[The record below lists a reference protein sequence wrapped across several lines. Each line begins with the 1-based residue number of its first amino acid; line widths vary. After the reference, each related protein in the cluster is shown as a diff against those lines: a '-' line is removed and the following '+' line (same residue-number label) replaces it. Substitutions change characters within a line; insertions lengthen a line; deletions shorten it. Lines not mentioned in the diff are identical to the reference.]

1 MSEPMSCMKLTTRIL
16 AAIFVLIFIVTLP
29 FGLLAFFTSNM
40 IFNPE
45 ELDKMLNESL
55 IESGALRESLT
66 EILSE
71 TKFGDDTEEDVEV
84 QRALS
89 ELAIDDWN
97 RIIDIVIPDKWL
109 ENQIKETIV
118 SVNAWLDDDRLRPD
132 LKIDLHPIKE
142 KMQGDGLHEI
152 INLIVDSWPTCTQ
165 AQVDQMQQ
173 SMIESGQAPILYCE
187 PPEPLRSELIDF
199 AARRFQEF
207 FREMP
212 ATFSLFELDEGNQNP
227 EDVDLFKE
235 RIRTIRA
242 FTMGGWLLSAA
253 LLGLI
258 MVLAIR
264 SWRDVA
270 IWWGIPILV
279 AGVLTIALGL
289 STNAVVDSVLQ
300 ESRVEGSVALYD
312 LLMLPVTTMRETVMG
327 EVTGVG
333 AIVSVFGMGILVV
346 CYLLHR
352 AVRPAVENHPQY
364 ASPHE
369 IASTTDRGYGEPPP
383 SDSDDSE
390 RPSGLFG

>member
-1 MSEPMSCMKLTTRIL
+1 MSCLKLTTRIL
-16 AAIFVLIFIVTLP
+16 AAIFALIFIITLP

-45 ELDKMLNESL
+45 ELTSTLNGSL
-55 IESGALRESLT
+55 IESGALRESII

-71 TKFGDDTEEDVEV
+71 TKFNDGSEEDAEV

-89 ELAIDDWN
+89 ELTIHDWRRIVDIVLPDDW
-97 RIIDIVIPDKWL
+97 L
-109 ENQIKETIV
+109 EEQIQETIV
-118 SVNAWLDDDRLRPD
+118 SVNTWLDDERVSPG
-132 LKIDLHPIKE
+132 LKIDVRPIKE
-142 KMQGDGLHEI
+142 KMQGDSLFEI
-152 INLIVDSWPTCTQ
+152 INLIVDTWPTCTQ

-173 SMIESGQAPILYCE
+173 SMLESGQAPILFCE

-212 ATFSLFELDEGNQNP
+212 ATFSTFELDEQVQNP
-227 EDVDLFKE
+227 ENVFLLKE

-242 FTMGGWLLSAA
+242 FTIGGWLLSAA

-270 IWWGIPILV
+270 IWWGLPVLI

-289 STNAVVDSVLQ
+289 STNVIVDRFLQ
-300 ESRVEGSVALYD
+300 GSRVEGSEALYD
-312 LLMLPVTTMRETVMG
+312 LLMLPITTIRETVMSD
-327 EVTGVG
+327 VTGVG
-333 AIVSVFGMGILVV
+333 VIVSVLGVCILGVS
-346 CYLLHR
+346 YLFHR
-352 AVRPAVENHPQY
+352 AVRPAVGHQSQY
-364 ASPHE
+364 ASPHD
-369 IASTTDRGYGEPPP
+369 IASTTGQGYEAPPP
-383 SDSDDSE
+383 PDSDDSE

>member
-16 AAIFVLIFIVTLP
+16 AAIFALIFILTLP

-45 ELDKMLNESL
+45 ELTSALNGSL
-55 IESGALRESLT
+55 IESGALRRNIAELLSQT
-66 EILSE
+66 E
-71 TKFGDDTEEDVEV
+71 FMDDGEDDEEVG
-84 QRALS
+84 RALS
-89 ELAIDDWN
+89 ELTIDDWS
-97 RIIDIVIPDKWL
+97 RIVDIVISDEWL
-109 ENQIKETIV
+109 EGQIKEAVGSIN
-118 SVNAWLDDDRLRPD
+118 SWLDDDRVLPGAE
-132 LKIDLHPIKE
+132 IDMRPIKAT
-142 KMQGDGLHEI
+142 MQGESLFEI

-173 SMIESGQAPILYCE
+173 SMAESGQAPILYCG
-187 PPEPLRSELIDF
+187 PPEPLRSELIDY

-207 FREMP
+207 IRDMP
-212 ATFSLFELDEGNQNP
+212 ASYSTFDLDQEVQNS
-227 EDVDLFKE
+227 DDAFLLKE

-279 AGVLTIALGL
+279 AGVLTILIGL
-289 STNAVVDSVLQ
+289 STNAIVDRVLQ
-300 ESRVEGSVALYD
+300 ESTVEGSQALYD
-312 LLMLPVTTMRETVMG
+312 LLMLPVTTIRETVMG
-327 EVTGVG
+327 QVTGVG
-333 AIVSVFGMGILVV
+333 AILSVFGVGIMVV
-346 CYLLHR
+346 SYLFHR
-352 AVRPAVENHPQY
+352 AVRPAIENNPQY
-364 ASPHE
+364 PPPNE
-369 IASTTDRGYGEPPP
+369 IASPTDQGYEAPPP
-383 SDSDDSE
+383 SDSD